1 MHVDQLERLARAI
14 HAAYARQKIRS
25 GAPQDVTGSWDEL
38 PESRRESSLRHAV
51 DIEPKLA
58 RIGLRLAPA
67 PAQDSIDELDL
78 DDVEMLARDEH
89 ERWCAERR
97 AAGWTLGET
106 VDAER
111 RITPWLIGWE
121 ELPEDQR
128 EMDRVLVR
136 AIPAAAAEAGL
147 AVVREA

>member
-1 MHVDQLERLARAI
+1 
-14 HAAYARQKIRS
+14 
-25 GAPQDVTGSWDEL
+25 
-38 PESRRESSLRHAV
+38 
-51 DIEPKLA
+51 
-58 RIGLRLAPA
+58 
-67 PAQDSIDELDL
+67 
-78 DDVEMLARDEH
+78 MLARDEH